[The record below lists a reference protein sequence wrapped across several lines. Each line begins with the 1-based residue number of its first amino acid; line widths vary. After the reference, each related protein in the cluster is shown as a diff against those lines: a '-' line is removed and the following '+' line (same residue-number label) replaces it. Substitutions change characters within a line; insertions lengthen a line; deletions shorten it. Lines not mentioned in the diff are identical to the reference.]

1 MRRSF
6 VRENRAEVL
15 FVDGDDVVSRALS
28 ESLESDGIFVRVMSS
43 ESGLALLRDGWR
55 FDAIVTDLTT
65 PGTNGAEFMR
75 SIRALDP
82 DVPVIVLTEDPGIEV
97 ASSAVTHGAFRC
109 VSKPSKLRTLA
120 SAVREAAA
128 LHRFVRI
135 KRSAFEQRAAWQLDD
150 CGELGARF
158 ERALSGI
165 FIAFQPIIAWPERT
179 VFGHEAL
186 VRSSEALLSEPGM
199 LFEAAERLGRV
210 VELGR
215 KIRAEVAKEAEQA
228 PESSTLFINLHAT
241 DLADD
246 DLYYANAPLSRH
258 AERVVLEITERSS
271 LQRVTD
277 VPERIAMLRR
287 LGYRVAVDDL
297 GAGYAG
303 RSSFGLLEPDV
314 VKLDMALVRSIESS
328 ATRASIVRSMI
339 SVCTEELGTELVCEG
354 VETAAERD
362 VLHDLGARLL
372 QGYLFA
378 KPARGF
384 RTTSIFAPPIN

>member
-1 MRRSF
+1 
-6 VRENRAEVL
+6 VRENRGEVL
-15 FVDGDDVVSRALS
+15 VVDGDAVVTRSLS
-28 ESLESDGIFVRVMSS
+28 EILEPEGISVRAMPS
-43 ESGLALLRDGWR
+43 EKGLSLLREGWR
-55 FDAIVTDLTT
+55 FDAIVTDTST
-65 PGTNGAEFMR
+65 PGTNGMELMQN
-75 SIRALDP
+75 IRALDA
-82 DVPVIVLTEDPGIEV
+82 DVPVIVLLEDSSLEV
-97 ASSAVTHGAFRC
+97 VISAETQGAFRC
-109 VSKPSKLRTLA
+109 VQKHTELTRLA

-135 KRSAFEQRAAWQLDD
+135 KRQAAEERAARQLGD
-150 CGELGARF
+150 CAELEARF
-158 ERALSGI
+158 ERALAGI
-165 FIAFQPIIAWPERT
+165 FIAFQPIVAWPERT

-186 VRSSEALLSEPGM
+186 VRSSDAVLSEPGM

-215 KIRAEVAKEAEQA
+215 KIRAEVAKEAEDA
-228 PESSTLFINLHAT
+228 PESSTLFINLHAM

-277 VPERIAMLRR
+277 VPQRIAMLRR

-297 GAGYAG
+297 GAGYGG
-303 RSSFGLLEPDV
+303 RSSFGQLEPDV

-339 SVCTEELGTELVCEG
+339 SVCTEELGKALVCEG

>member
-6 VRENRAEVL
+6 VRENRGEVL
-15 FVDGDDVVSRALS
+15 FVGDDDIVTRALS
-28 ESLESDGIFVRVMSS
+28 EILEPEGVFVRTMPS
-43 ESGLALLRDGWR
+43 ETGLSLLREGWR
-55 FDAIVTDLTT
+55 FDAIITDTSV
-65 PGTNGAEFMR
+65 PGTNGVELVR
-75 SIRALDP
+75 NIRALDLE
-82 DVPVIVLTEDPGIEV
+82 VPVIVLAGDPNLESAI
-97 ASSAVTHGAFRC
+97 SAVTYGAFRC
-109 VSKPSKLRTLA
+109 LQQPSEPFRLA

-128 LHRFVRI
+128 LHRLVRT
-135 KRSAFEQRAAWQLDD
+135 KRRALEERAARQLGD
-150 CGELGARF
+150 CAELDARF
-158 ERALSGI
+158 ERALSNI

-186 VRSSEALLSEPGM
+186 VRSTEAVLSDPGM
-199 LFEAAERLGRV
+199 LFEAAERLGRI

-215 KIRAEVAKEAEQA
+215 RIRAEVAKEAEHA
-228 PESSTLFINLHAT
+228 PASSALFINLHAR

-258 AERVVLEITERSS
+258 AERVVLEITETSS

-287 LGYRVAVDDL
+287 LGYRVAVGDL
-297 GAGYAG
+297 GGYAG
-303 RSSFGLLEPDV
+303 RSSLGQLEPDV

-328 ATRASIVRSMI
+328 ATRANIVRSMI